1 LLPMAVCQ
9 SFINRLNHC
18 HREQAPSHIGSS
30 LYQKLC
36 LPDLQAL

>member
-1 LLPMAVCQ
+1 MAVCQ
-9 SFINRLNHC
+9 SFMSRLNHC
-18 HREQAPSHIGSS
+18 NREQAPSHMGFY